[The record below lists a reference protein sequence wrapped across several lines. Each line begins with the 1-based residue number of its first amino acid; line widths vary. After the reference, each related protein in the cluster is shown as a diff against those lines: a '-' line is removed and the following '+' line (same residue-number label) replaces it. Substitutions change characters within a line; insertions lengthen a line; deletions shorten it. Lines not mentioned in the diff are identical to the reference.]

1 MSMIVL
7 DGMGRSG
14 TSLLAR
20 LMARMLDSKGFT
32 YYYEPFHHTT
42 PLGELVGWREMLG
55 RVLLPGD
62 ADLELEAYLRRMEVV
77 AGGNAFWK
85 EIRLALKQDWLL
97 AHFPSLQIVHITRD
111 IMGVLSSHRREGA
124 PEWMVEHRRIWAV
137 ALKKW
142 AEQRKR
148 LEEKG
153 VILPESFD
161 RIADLSDLDQ
171 YALIW
176 SLNESFVQK
185 LNSSRLLR
193 IRYEDLCSEPGD
205 ALRQISDFVEIVMNK
220 SMEME
225 LRSEMQSSNEG
236 VDPSGPWQAKS
247 SVDMLEIWQKR
258 LNIEDIE
265 AIERVAGPT
274 RRELGYQTL

>member
-20 LMARMLDSKGFT
+20 LMAKMLEPNAFT
-32 YYYEPFHHTT
+32 YYYEPFHHPT
-42 PLGELVGWREMLG
+42 PVGEFGGWKEMLG
-55 RVLLPGD
+55 RVLLPSD
-62 ADLELEAYLRRMEVV
+62 ADSELEDYLKRIEVA
-77 AGGNAFWK
+77 AGGDVFWK

-97 AHFPSLQIVHITRD
+97 AQFPSLRLVHITRD

-142 AEQRKR
+142 TEQRKR

-161 RIADLSDLDQ
+161 RIADLSDIDQ

-185 LNSSRLLR
+185 LNSPRLLR

-205 ALRQISDFVEIVMNK
+205 ALRQISNFVEIVMNE
-220 SMEME
+220 SME
-225 LRSEMQSSNEG
+225 LGLQREMQISNEG
-236 VDPSGPWQAKS
+236 VDPSGPWQAQS
-247 SVDMLEIWQKR
+247 SVDMLEIWKKR
-258 LNIEDIE
+258 LSIEDIK

-274 RRELGYQTL
+274 RHELGYQTL